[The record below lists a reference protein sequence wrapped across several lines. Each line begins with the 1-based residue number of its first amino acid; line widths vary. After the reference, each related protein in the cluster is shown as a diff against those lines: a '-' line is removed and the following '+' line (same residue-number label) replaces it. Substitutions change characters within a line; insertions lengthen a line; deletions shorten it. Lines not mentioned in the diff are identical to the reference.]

1 MLDIGKNMDQV
12 TGKEKAFYED
22 QKSKTECRL
31 SEEIDEEFE
40 EEKQELLEKEKEKEE
55 QLSQEIS
62 FIM

>member
-1 MLDIGKNMDQV
+1 MDQV
-12 TGKEKAFYED
+12 TGKEKAFYEG

-40 EEKQELLEKEKEKEE
+40 EEKQELLEKEKKEK

-62 FIM
+62 FMM

>member
-1 MLDIGKNMDQV
+1 MDQV
-12 TGKEKAFYED
+12 TGKEKAFYYEG

-40 EEKQELLEKEKEKEE
+40 EEKQELLEKEKKEK

-62 FIM
+62 FMM